1 MGRDLLISASN
12 RHPSNVRPGRVL
24 LVPGAPVVPVGQLR
38 DIEET
43 HVIITSSRRRRA
55 GYDLAAFI
63 WGPWQWMWRVLGRA
77 VRSVQRPV
85 LRRPVAGLSV

>member
-1 MGRDLLISASN
+1 M
-12 RHPSNVRPGRVL
+12 
-24 LVPGAPVVPVGQLR
+24 
-38 DIEET
+38 
-43 HVIITSSRRRRA
+43 IITSSRRRRA